1 MKPRPN
7 ARQHGP
13 ACRANRRTKSF
24 SALSTSIKKPIQTQA
39 QKAQAAIKT
48 MNEKNSI
55 PTPSVSSHNKLDPIA
70 VLREELAAAALCH
83 GLERVE
89 DLTEELVRRY
99 VQRLGGLNVYV
110 RNARVRERERVANE
124 IRASFDGCN
133 ARELA
138 RKYGLS
144 LRQIQRIVLSG

>member
-1 MKPRPN
+1 M
-7 ARQHGP
+7 
-13 ACRANRRTKSF
+13 
-24 SALSTSIKKPIQTQA
+24 QTQA
-39 QKAQAAIKT
+39 QQAQPAIKT
-48 MNEKNSI
+48 MNDKDAKS
-55 PTPSVSSHNKLDPIA
+55 TPSVSSHNKLDPIA

-83 GLERVE
+83 GVERVE

-110 RNARVRERERVANE
+110 RNERVRERERVAQK

-138 RKYGLS
+138 FSFGLS
-144 LRQIQRIVLSG
+144 VRQVQRILQGENVN

>member
-1 MKPRPN
+1 MNDQNPSSTPPVPN
-7 ARQHGP
+7 
-13 ACRANRRTKSF
+13 
-24 SALSTSIKKPIQTQA
+24 
-39 QKAQAAIKT
+39 
-48 MNEKNSI
+48 
-55 PTPSVSSHNKLDPIA
+55 NKLDPIA

-83 GLERVE
+83 GVERVE

-110 RNARVRERERVANE
+110 RNERVRERERVAQE

-138 RKYGLS
+138 RRYGLS
-144 LRQIQRIVLSG
+144 VRQVQRLLVEKSGAY

>member
-1 MKPRPN
+1 M
-7 ARQHGP
+7 
-13 ACRANRRTKSF
+13 
-24 SALSTSIKKPIQTQA
+24 QTQA
-39 QKAQAAIKT
+39 PQAQPAIKT
-48 MNEKNSI
+48 MNNKDATTI
-55 PTPSVSSHNKLDPIA
+55 PSVSNANKLDPIA

-83 GLERVE
+83 GVERVE

-110 RNARVRERERVANE
+110 RNERVRERERVAQE

-138 RKYGLS
+138 RRYGLS
-144 LRQIQRIVLSG
+144 VRQVQRLLVEKSGAY